1 MAGDPFHE
9 RLSELGP
16 ALLNALA
23 AFEEVRRRLD
33 PPQIPGL
40 RDAVQPIAARLHAA
54 LAAFAATPA
63 PGGLGDLA
71 AQLRQSA
78 EAADAALEL
87 FCGDASPAQA
97 IPRVLRAMH
106 EHCRAQALLY
116 PLRRVLPPVS
126 RFFFEPAVRDR
137 AAALDADPRPD
148 TPTGII
154 TARQKDGARG
164 GFSLYVPEY
173 YDAARAWPLIVALHG
188 GSGTGDDFLW
198 TWLTEARSRGCL
210 LMSPTSL
217 GSTWSLMDEDVDAY
231 LAQSA
236 QQTPLWTMRRS
247 LIERLMRPAP
257 GEQFNEQLRQ
267 QGYSRPGKAV
277 AQIPDLSNWEATARI
292 GELDRGHIGVGQHAE
307 LSVVAAPGKKLLGK
321 IKTIGGTA
329 GPPWDRHF
337 DCRVA
342 IENLALACGSGSG
355 LFVGILRLDGP
366 EQFLVP
372 LNRRIGIVAA
382 LQEQLVAADGDRLVD
397 LAEDLLEAEDVAFV
411 GADVAVER
419 AEVALRHA
427 DVGVVHV
434 AIDDVCDDAVGV
446 FLQADAVG
454 QLAEQCGGRPAI
466 QIERLVTGDAL
477 TVPNLLRQPLDH
489 G

>member
-40 RDAVQPIAARLHAA
+40 REAVQPIAARLHVA

-63 PGGLGDLA
+63 PDGLGDLA

-137 AAALDADPRPD
+137 AAELDADPRPD

-210 LMSPTSL
+210 LLSPTSL
-217 GSTWSLMDEDVDAY
+217 GSTWSLMDEDVDAEALRAMMRYVREHWNVDADRILLTGLSDGATYTLLCGLQADMPFTALAPVSGVLHPANLMNGNLERAAGRRIY
-231 LAQSA
+231 LVHGARDWMF
-236 QQTPLWTMRRS
+236 P
-247 LIERLMRPAP
+247 
-257 GEQFNEQLRQ
+257 
-267 QGYSRPGKAV
+267 V
-277 AQIPDLSNWEATARI
+277 ATARMAHR
-292 GELDRGHIGVGQHAE
+292 ELQRAGADIVFREIE
-307 LSVVAAPGKKLLGK
+307 DLSHTYPREENALILE
-321 IKTIGGTA
+321 
-329 GPPWDRHF
+329 WF
-337 DCRVA
+337 DP
-342 IENLALACGSGSG
+342 S
-355 LFVGILRLDGP
+355 LRL
-366 EQFLVP
+366 EQTS
-372 LNRRIGIVAA
+372 
-382 LQEQLVAADGDRLVD
+382 D
-397 LAEDLLEAEDVAFV
+397 
-411 GADVAVER
+411 
-419 AEVALRHA
+419 
-427 DVGVVHV
+427 
-434 AIDDVCDDAVGV
+434 
-446 FLQADAVG
+446 
-454 QLAEQCGGRPAI
+454 
-466 QIERLVTGDAL
+466 
-477 TVPNLLRQPLDH
+477 
-489 G
+489 